1 MSAINHGTR
10 IPTDSRREVLMGY
23 QYALHQHKKKLWEEK
38 SEIRRSQENNSA
50 SSRSYWDEYSETSDS
65 SEEIHRK
72 SKHSRRTSW
81 PRKED
86 YGKSISIP
94 LSHEE
99 EDFIQEMPEATLV
112 AAQAYLLTTQSEPRD
127 PQEHMH
133 QVAIKSLGL
142 VGDKLKQKCFEKMST
157 YHENTGRRS
166 RRS

>member
-1 MSAINHGTR
+1 M
-10 IPTDSRREVLMGY
+10 
-23 QYALHQHKKKLWEEK
+23 
-38 SEIRRSQENNSA
+38 
-50 SSRSYWDEYSETSDS
+50 SDS
-65 SEEIHRK
+65 SEEIHRE
-72 SKHSRRTSW
+72 SKHSRRTSR

-86 YGKSISIP
+86 CGKSISIP

-99 EDFIQEMPEATLV
+99 EDFIQEMSEATLV
-112 AAQAYLLTTQSEPRD
+112 AAQAYLLTTQSEPGD

-142 VGDKLKQKCFEKMST
+142 VGDKLKQKCSEKMST